1 MKIRRKAVQPMKNN
15 ERNQG
20 GFTLIEIMIA
30 LTVLALVVAAVAQAL
45 AQSLA
50 LAHRI
55 KEETTLSLLAQSKMA
70 EIESAK
76 EMPLSDRGNFTGDY
90 SQYAWQVTVSEID
103 FATLQK
109 VEVTVRN
116 TLSDKSAGY
125 CLSSFQYRDE
135 KS

>member
-1 MKIRRKAVQPMKNN
+1 MKNN
-15 ERNQG
+15 GRSQG

-76 EMPLSDRGNFTGDY
+76 EIPVADRGHFSGDY
-90 SQYAWQVTVSEID
+90 SHYVWQVTVSESSLS
-103 FATLQK
+103 TLQK
-109 VEVTVRN
+109 VEVTVMDA
-116 TLSDKSAGY
+116 LSSDKSGGY
-125 CLSSFQYRDE
+125 TLSSFLCKDE
-135 KS
+135 TS